1 MGEGT
6 GQDPGGGSLKDRG
19 APASTSGGAAVGRW
33 LLLTGRRLQWGGAE
47 RQGPRPELR
56 SACVCPG
63 GTRCPRGVGVGAA
76 SGHRGAPL
84 GGPDPPGQ
92 QVADAQD
99 PATAGGRGGSLALS
113 AARGPVAPHR
123 ALGLGLARGKVP
135 GSHPEDEGPVHRG
148 HVRTT
153 VSTPDPMAHWQTL
166 LGPLPGGGL
175 VPQPET
181 PTSPPAPS
189 SAALC
194 PEART
199 PASPRVPA
207 APVYPCHRGS
217 RTRVTSL
224 RAQTQGQGQTLPRPW
239 LPAPA
244 SPLLSLHLVPG
255 ILSVSLENADLTPC
269 PVTSHRGPHS
279 GSPTPAP
286 RAACLGLRPASRVPC
301 PRPLPGALQSP
312 GPCSHSGPPGRGGQ
326 DLSGKVL
333 SNTRPIP
340 TPGLFHLTMGT
351 GGLLR
356 GLSLNVTA
364 DGKRPWQVAP
374 ERGGWGG
381 GSAPWT
387 AGPPGSAGEA
397 DTVTWLPGKLLNA
410 FQGEGPAMNK
420 SWQGRESGSKLPV
433 PVTGK
438 TRVPATRRTGINDEK
453 GRKGQVTGKKPTAGD
468 APGRRARARTPS
480 AGAEENAQGSP
491 RDAPRSR
498 LRVHGPLQGARGSQ
512 PAFGGSSEP
521 SPSGRRGCFP
531 REVAG
536 RTVLGP
542 SDAPAPSPAV
552 RGAGNP
558 GRARGGQPPPPR
570 PPNAPSASCHKELTS
585 VAGKRRA
592 PCSLAHQ
599 PPPGGR
605 PTARRINLATSLWS
619 PRAVIKT
626 SNT

>member
-207 APVYPCHRGS
+207 APVYPSQRVPDTSHLPQGTDTGP
-217 RTRVTSL
+217 RTDT
-224 RAQTQGQGQTLPRPW
+224 A
-239 LPAPA
+239 
-244 SPLLSLHLVPG
+244 LSLAARP
-255 ILSVSLENADLTPC
+255 SQP
-269 PVTSHRGPHS
+269 
-279 GSPTPAP
+279 PAQ
-286 RAACLGLRPASRVPC
+286 PAPC
-301 PRPLPGALQSP
+301 PRNSERVPGKCRPDSLPGHLPPGASLWLSHPSPSRCLLGAPPGLSCPMSPTSAWSPAEPRSMQPQRPSWKGWP
-312 GPCSHSGPPGRGGQ
+312 GPVRQGPQQHPPHPHTWSLPPDYGHRGTSAGSQPKRDCRWKTPVAGGPREGWVGWRQRPLDGGASG
-326 DLSGKVL
+326 L
-333 SNTRPIP
+333 
-340 TPGLFHLTMGT
+340 GT
-351 GGLLR
+351 GG
-356 GLSLNVTA
+356 GHCH
-364 DGKRPWQVAP
+364 VAARKTP
-374 ERGGWGG
+374 ERI
-381 GSAPWT
+381 
-387 AGPPGSAGEA
+387 
-397 DTVTWLPGKLLNA
+397 
-410 FQGEGPAMNK
+410 
-420 SWQGRESGSKLPV
+420 SG
-433 PVTGK
+433 
-438 TRVPATRRTGINDEK
+438 
-453 GRKGQVTGKKPTAGD
+453 
-468 APGRRARARTPS
+468 
-480 AGAEENAQGSP
+480 
-491 RDAPRSR
+491 
-498 LRVHGPLQGARGSQ
+498 
-512 PAFGGSSEP
+512 
-521 SPSGRRGCFP
+521 
-531 REVAG
+531 
-536 RTVLGP
+536 
-542 SDAPAPSPAV
+542 
-552 RGAGNP
+552 
-558 GRARGGQPPPPR
+558 
-570 PPNAPSASCHKELTS
+570 
-585 VAGKRRA
+585 
-592 PCSLAHQ
+592 
-599 PPPGGR
+599 
-605 PTARRINLATSLWS
+605 
-619 PRAVIKT
+619 
-626 SNT
+626 

>member
-269 PVTSHRGPHS
+269 PVTSHRGASLWLSHPS
-279 GSPTPAP
+279 PSRCLLGAPPGLSCPMSPTSAWSPAEP
-286 RAACLGLRPASRVPC
+286 RSVQPQRPSWK
-301 PRPLPGALQSP
+301 GWP
-312 GPCSHSGPPGRGGQ
+312 GPVRQGPQQHPPHPHTWSLPPDYGHRGTSAGSQPKRDCRWKTPVAGGPREGWVGVEAAPPGR
-326 DLSGKVL
+326 
-333 SNTRPIP
+333 
-340 TPGLFHLTMGT
+340 
-351 GGLLR
+351 R
-356 GLSLNVTA
+356 GLRA
-364 DGKRPWQVAP
+364 R
-374 ERGGWGG
+374 
-381 GSAPWT
+381 
-387 AGPPGSAGEA
+387 
-397 DTVTWLPGKLLNA
+397 
-410 FQGEGPAMNK
+410 
-420 SWQGRESGSKLPV
+420 QGR
-433 PVTGK
+433 
-438 TRVPATRRTGINDEK
+438 RTL
-453 GRKGQVTGKKPTAGD
+453 
-468 APGRRARARTPS
+468 S
-480 AGAEENAQGSP
+480 
-491 RDAPRSR
+491 
-498 LRVHGPLQGARGSQ
+498 
-512 PAFGGSSEP
+512 
-521 SPSGRRGCFP
+521 RGCQ
-531 REVAG
+531 EN
-536 RTVLGP
+536 
-542 SDAPAPSPAV
+542 S
-552 RGAGNP
+552 
-558 GRARGGQPPPPR
+558 
-570 PPNAPSASCHKELTS
+570 
-585 VAGKRRA
+585 
-592 PCSLAHQ
+592 
-599 PPPGGR
+599 
-605 PTARRINLATSLWS
+605 
-619 PRAVIKT
+619 
-626 SNT
+626 